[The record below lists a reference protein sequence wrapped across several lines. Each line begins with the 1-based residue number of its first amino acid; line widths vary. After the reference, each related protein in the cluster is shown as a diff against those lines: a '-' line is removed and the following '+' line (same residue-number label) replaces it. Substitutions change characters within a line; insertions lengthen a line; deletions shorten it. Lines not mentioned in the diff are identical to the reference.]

1 MVALA
6 NVVEFRIQI
15 YILDSVKTVDRPKV
29 KRVLIVG
36 LDVENFSVS
45 QTNPWTKYTYIK
57 ILINSYYIDGH
68 QRAEHYLVLS

>member
-6 NVVEFRIQI
+6 NVVEVRIQI

-45 QTNPWTKYTYIK
+45 QTNPWTKYMYTY
-57 ILINSYYIDGH
+57 
-68 QRAEHYLVLS
+68 